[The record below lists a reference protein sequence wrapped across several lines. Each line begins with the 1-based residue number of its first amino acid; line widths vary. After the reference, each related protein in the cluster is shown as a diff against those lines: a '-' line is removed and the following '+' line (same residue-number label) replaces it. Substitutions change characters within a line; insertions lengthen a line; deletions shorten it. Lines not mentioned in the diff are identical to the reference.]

1 MVEAV
6 LQGAGIA
13 QVPEHMVT
21 QHIRQGTLVELLREC
36 RPAPLPV
43 SVMTPSARMM
53 PPRVRSFIDALLDE
67 KMLD

>member
-13 QVPEHMVT
+13 QVPEHMVAH
-21 QHIRQGTLVELLREC
+21 HIRQGTLVELLREC
-36 RPAPLPV
+36 RPATLPV
-43 SVMTPSARMM
+43 SVLTPGARMM

-67 KMLD
+67 QMLD

>member
-1 MVEAV
+1 

-13 QVPEHMVT
+13 QVPEHMVAHHIT
-21 QHIRQGTLVELLREC
+21 QGALVEELPGC

-43 SVMTPSARMM
+43 SVLTPGARMM

-67 KMLD
+67 KSVSVA